1 MPSFQE
7 KINVFNQAQQ
17 GRFWCLSMKGYN
29 YGLASFGLAIF
40 FVIIFVLT
48 FLYPG
53 TPTLSYSAVALGI
66 GTVVSVI
73 VIAAALT
80 SG

>member
-1 MPSFQE
+1 
-7 KINVFNQAQQ
+7 
-17 GRFWCLSMKGYN
+17 MKGYN

-40 FVIIFVLT
+40 FGIIFILT

-53 TPTLSYSAVALGI
+53 TPTLSYSAVAVGI

-73 VIAAALT
+73 LLAAILT
-80 SG
+80 SK

>member
-1 MPSFQE
+1 
-7 KINVFNQAQQ
+7 
-17 GRFWCLSMKGYN
+17 MKGYN

-40 FVIIFVLT
+40 FGIIFILT

-53 TPTLSYSAVALGI
+53 TATLSYSAVALGV

-73 VIAAALT
+73 ILAAILT
-80 SG
+80 SK